1 MGYNDKEYDRQRQ
14 YEEWQ
19 RYGKERGFFDRVSDE
34 VRSWFGDEEA
44 ERRRQMDM
52 QDRGEMGGYE
62 SPEWQRREY
71 SGSSPRGSQLEP
83 YGRYDASP
91 MQEKS
96 RRGWGMQNQP
106 RRWGEDRTGRYSDE
120 YSGMSKS
127 MGSSYGRSSNLY
139 GRSMSRGNESLGS
152 GYGYGGRDWDDEP
165 TNTNRPRFFDQNRE
179 LESGMSYGSDR
190 EYRDETMFGRYR
202 GRGPRNYQRSDERIS
217 DEIHQYLTYHPE
229 LDATDV
235 DVTVDSGIVTL
246 KGAVDSRRA
255 KRLAEDLSE
264 EVFGVKEVHNEL
276 RVNRGDFSNMGP
288 MENEKINRGRIGSF

>member
-52 QDRGEMGGYE
+52 QDRGEMGGSYNE
-62 SPEWQRREY
+62 PPEWQRREY
-71 SGSSPRGSQLEP
+71 SGSSPRGSQIEP
-83 YGRYDASP
+83 YGRYDAP
-91 MQEKS
+91 PLQEKS
-96 RRGWGMQNQP
+96 RRGWGMQNQ
-106 RRWGEDRTGRYSDE
+106 RRWGDDRTGRYSDD
-120 YSGMSKS
+120 YTGMSKGMG
-127 MGSSYGRSSNLY
+127 MGSSYGRSVY
-139 GRSMSRGNESLGS
+139 GRHMSRSNEFPGS
-152 GYGYGGRDWDDEP
+152 GYGYGGRDWDDESM
-165 TNTNRPRFFDQNRE
+165 NRPRFFDQNRDFD
-179 LESGMSYGSDR
+179 GGTYGSER
-190 EYRDETMFGRYR
+190 ENREETMFGRYR

-229 LDATDV
+229 LDATDI

-255 KRLAEDLSE
+255 KRLAEDVAE